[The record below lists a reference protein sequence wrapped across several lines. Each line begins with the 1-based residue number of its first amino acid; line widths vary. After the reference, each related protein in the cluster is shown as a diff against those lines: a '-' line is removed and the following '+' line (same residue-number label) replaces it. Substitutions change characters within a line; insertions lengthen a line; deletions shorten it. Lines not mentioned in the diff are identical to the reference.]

1 VVVVVVVDDAVDIL
15 HGMMTMTTQNRAIV
29 EQGVDSLGKR
39 GRQHRCLRLVAA
51 LVMGGCCSSG
61 GSDMLLVAIGV

>member
-1 VVVVVVVDDAVDIL
+1 MVVVVVAVAVDIL
-15 HGMMTMTTQNRAIV
+15 HGMMTMTTQNRAVV

-39 GRQHRCLRLVAA
+39 GRQHHRRLRLVAN